1 MIRVS
6 VSHAY
11 LTRVAFT
18 LSLYDT
24 SQTVVIHPSIDADA
38 ANAAIAAIVDREWYQ
53 IRVQCITYSTNNIID
68 ILNLNKDIWNATAL
82 LVLGVIKRSQ
92 SLNNSIYGRNLV
104 CLILKIEYVFP

>member
-1 MIRVS
+1 MRVS

-38 ANAAIAAIVDREWYQ
+38 ANAAIAAIVDRE
-53 IRVQCITYSTNNIID
+53 
-68 ILNLNKDIWNATAL
+68 
-82 LVLGVIKRSQ
+82 
-92 SLNNSIYGRNLV
+92 
-104 CLILKIEYVFP
+104 